1 VELKENLLVSWLR
14 FTILLDYRVHL
25 LVKELWKDQSGW
37 DNVLPLSIQTKWSK
51 RLQGMKKM
59 EQVEV
64 LQRYFSSLPH
74 RMEKEIH
81 AFCDAS
87 QNTYYFFYAGAVYI
101 RTVTPSGTA
110 HVSLNQK
117 GFFLFRSCCE

>member
-1 VELKENLLVSWLR
+1 MELKENLLVSWLR

-37 DNVLPLSIQTKWSK
+37 DDVLPLSIQTKWSK

-64 LQRYFSSLPH
+64 LQRYFSSLPDP
-74 RMEKEIH
+74 MEKEIH

-87 QNTYYFFYAGAVYI
+87 QNTYYFF
-101 RTVTPSGTA
+101 
-110 HVSLNQK
+110 LCW
-117 GFFLFRSCCE
+117 SCLH